1 MTREEAIKEI
11 DWYRQLIEKRI
22 TLWGKGL
29 SVEWHD
35 RLVGNISDVAQR
47 ESLLELKE
55 YDNGYYIGE
64 LNAKGQREGYGIY
77 TLTNGKGWIMQAGFW
92 QKDAPMGSHTIYDAA
107 APAAK
112 RMLASVHFSGR
123 SKKERGK
130 IELSI
135 SPRGID
141 SRERK
146 FRQWEGCRSIDNISS
161 ADGDCTQC
169 PRSNFHHSH
178 HRSALRLRLYAQQEV
193 NPLENLALN
202 KAEQSLGTSLRLLDK
217 AHMTRVF

>member
-11 DWYRQLIEKRI
+11 GWYRQLIEKRI

-29 SVEWHD
+29 SVEWRD

-77 TLTNGKGWIMQAGFW
+77 TLTNGKGWIVQAGFW
-92 QKDAPMGSHTIYDAA
+92 QKDAPMGSHTIYDTA

-112 RMLASVHFSGR
+112 RILASVHFSGR

-130 IELSI
+130 VELSI

-146 FRQWEGCRSIDNISS
+146 FRQWEGFSLSTMVVGLSIIYLLLMVIVRNARVAIFII
-161 ADGDCTQC
+161 AIIG
-169 PRSNFHHSH
+169 
-178 HRSALRLRLYAQQEV
+178 LLYAFGCMH
-193 NPLENLALN
+193 
-202 KAEQSLGTSLRLLDK
+202 SR
-217 AHMTRVF
+217 R

>member
-11 DWYRQLIEKRI
+11 GWYRQLIEKRI

-29 SVEWHD
+29 SMEWRD

-146 FRQWEGCRSIDNISS
+146 FRQWEGFSLSTMVIGLSIIYLLQMVIVRNARVAIFII
-161 ADGDCTQC
+161 AIIG
-169 PRSNFHHSH
+169 
-178 HRSALRLRLYAQQEV
+178 LLYAFGCMR
-193 NPLENLALN
+193 
-202 KAEQSLGTSLRLLDK
+202 SR
-217 AHMTRVF
+217 R

>member
-11 DWYRQLIEKRI
+11 GWYRQLIEKRI

-29 SVEWHD
+29 SVEWSD

-123 SKKERGK
+123 RKKERGK

-146 FRQWEGCRSIDNISS
+146 FRQWEGFSLSTMVVGLSIIYLLLMVIVRNARVAI
-161 ADGDCTQC
+161 
-169 PRSNFHHSH
+169 FII
-178 HRSALRLRLYAQQEV
+178 ALIGLLYAF
-193 NPLENLALN
+193 
-202 KAEQSLGTSLRLLDK
+202 GCMRG
-217 AHMTRVF
+217 RR